1 MAWQANPWNGYG
13 GFGQG
18 PGPYQAPP
26 MRQGPQQSMD
36 WIRVPNPGDF
46 EQVAVQPGQTA
57 WIMAQ
62 NDNVFGVRAADNMGM
77 VRTRYFRFE
86 EYDPSAAAQQRQT
99 SIEERLSRLE
109 ALAYGDQSTGGHFLA
124 NADPAQERA
133 Q

>member
-13 GFGQG
+13 GFGQA

-26 MRQGPQQSMD
+26 MRQAQQQSMD
-36 WIRVPNPGDF
+36 WRRVPNPGDF

-86 EYDPSAAAQQRQT
+86 EYDPSAAAQQRQA
-99 SIEERLSRLE
+99 SIEDRLSRLE